1 MEKLLIFNLKELKL
15 TEISALKRTQIT
27 VNSRNLELVFF
38 VERRVPRFVNN
49 SNMFELC
56 ISVPII
62 GTSVFYKFCESVLYV
77 IVFYQSITFLF

>member
-38 VERRVPRFVNN
+38 VERRVPRFVNYN
-49 SNMFELC
+49 NMFELC

-77 IVFYQSITFLF
+77 IVFY

>member
-1 MEKLLIFNLKELKL
+1 MGKLLIFNLKELKL
-15 TEISALKRTQIT
+15 TEISALRRTQIT

-56 ISVPII
+56 TSVPKI
-62 GTSVFYKFCESVLYV
+62 GTSVFYQFCESV
-77 IVFYQSITFLF
+77 

>member
-1 MEKLLIFNLKELKL
+1 MEKLLIFNLKELNL

-49 SNMFELC
+49 SNICLNTTVPCTF
-56 ISVPII
+56 VPII
-62 GTSVFYKFCESVLYV
+62 YPSVFYKFCESVR
-77 IVFYQSITFLF
+77 F